1 MSINYFI
8 FLVGKYISFGLSN
21 EIAFLFS
28 MCIDVLEIVF
38 EAVPGALCVLSPVA
52 SAVFWISISEAV
64 LNVSAS
70 DYLAWSKII

>member
-52 SAVFWISISEAV
+52 SAVF
-64 LNVSAS
+64 
-70 DYLAWSKII
+70 

>member
-1 MSINYFI
+1 MYIYCNNLSMSINYFI

-52 SAVFWISISEAV
+52 SAVF
-64 LNVSAS
+64 
-70 DYLAWSKII
+70 